1 MNNVPDY
8 RFKTID
14 AVGKIR
20 SDTMV
25 ASNPMELEKRLGTMG
40 FDLLSYKEQSKVAK
54 SVFRSKTISRREL
67 INFTFHIEQ
76 LIKSGVPLIDSLKD
90 IRDSI
95 DYSHFTDVLQTVI
108 DDIEGGKTLSL
119 ALAQHPSIFDKV
131 YVTLVRVGEETGQ
144 LAEVLKDLAD
154 TIRWQDELISQ
165 TKKIMIYPAIVSVI
179 VLLVVSFLMMYL
191 MPQLLPFIRNL
202 GTEIPLH
209 TKILIDI
216 SDVFVSYWYLIFS
229 FPVAFFFGLKFVAN
243 SNYKV
248 KYFLDGVKLKLWI
261 FGPMMTKIKLARFAN
276 YFAMMYSAG
285 ITVLDALKISEDM
298 VDNLVL
304 EESINAARA
313 SISEGVIISESFQAV
328 GVFPSMIV
336 RMLKVGE
343 DTGAMDEA
351 LLNVSYFYNREV
363 KESIEKIE
371 PAILPILTVVL
382 GGIMMWIMMAVLG
395 PVYDA
400 VAGVKI

>member
-1 MNNVPDY
+1 MPDY
-8 RFKTID
+8 KFRTID
-14 AVGKIR
+14 AKGKIR
-20 SDTMV
+20 NDTMV
-25 ASNPMELEKRLGTMG
+25 ASNPMELEKRLGSMG

-54 SVFRSKTISRREL
+54 SVFRSKSISRREL

-119 ALAQHPSIFDKV
+119 ALAEHPAIFDRV

-144 LAEVLKDLAD
+144 LAVVLKDLAE
-154 TIRWQDELISQ
+154 TIRWQDELVSQ
-165 TKKIMIYPAIVSVI
+165 TKKIMIYPVIVSVI
-179 VLLVVSFLMMYL
+179 VLMVVSFLMIYL
-191 MPQLLPFIRNL
+191 MPQLLPFIKNI
-202 GTEIPLH
+202 GSEIPLH
-209 TKILIDI
+209 TQILMDV
-216 SDVFVSYWYLIFS
+216 SDAFVGYWYLIFS
-229 FPVAFFFGLKFVAN
+229 APVVLYFAIKLLAHN
-243 SNYKV
+243 NYAV
-248 KYFLDGVKLKLWI
+248 KYYLDGIKLKIWI
-261 FGPMMTKIKLARFAN
+261 FGPLMTKIKLARFAN
-276 YFAMMYSAG
+276 YFAMMYSSG
-285 ITVLDALKISEDM
+285 ITVLDALKISEMM

-304 EESINAARA
+304 EDSINKAQS
-313 SISEGVIISESFQAV
+313 SISEGVIISKSFEAV

-343 DTGAMDEA
+343 DTGAMDDA

-371 PAILPILTVVL
+371 PTILPILTVVL

>member
-1 MNNVPDY
+1 MPDY
-8 RFKTID
+8 KFRTID
-14 AVGKIR
+14 AAGKIR
-20 SDTMV
+20 NDTMV
-25 ASNPMELEKRLGTMG
+25 ASNPMELEKRLGSMG
-40 FDLLSYKEQSKVAK
+40 FDLLSYKEQNKASTHA
-54 SVFRSKTISRREL
+54 FRSKKISRREL

-76 LIKSGVPLIDSLKD
+76 LIKAGVPLIDSLKD

-119 ALAQHPSIFDKV
+119 ALAEHPVIFDKV

-144 LAEVLKDLAD
+144 LAEVLKDLAE
-154 TIRWQDELISQ
+154 TIRWQDELVSQ
-165 TKKIMIYPAIVSVI
+165 TKKIMIYPVIVSVI
-179 VLLVVSFLMMYL
+179 VLLVVTFLMMYL

-202 GTEIPLH
+202 GTEIPTH
-209 TKILIDI
+209 TLILIQI
-216 SDVFVSYWYLIFS
+216 SDVFVNYWYLIFS
-229 FPVAFFFGLKFVAN
+229 LPVALYFAIKTVAKN
-243 SNYKV
+243 NHNV
-248 KYFLDGVKLKLWI
+248 KYYLDGVKLKLWI
-261 FGPMMTKIKLARFAN
+261 FGPLMTKIKLARFAN
-276 YFAMMYSAG
+276 YFAMMYSSG
-285 ITVLDALKISEDM
+285 ITVLDALKISENM

-304 EESINAARA
+304 EDSINKARA
-313 SISEGVIISESFQAV
+313 SISEGIIISKSFEKV

-343 DTGAMDEA
+343 DTGAMDDA

-363 KESIEKIE
+363 KESIDKIE
-371 PAILPILTVVL
+371 PTILPILTVIL

>member
-1 MNNVPDY
+1 MPDY
-8 RFKTID
+8 KFKTID
-14 AVGKIR
+14 PRGKIR

-25 ASNPMELEKRLGTMG
+25 ASNPMELEKRLGSMG
-40 FDLLSYKEQSKVAK
+40 FDLLSYKEQSRAGSTTFHRK
-54 SVFRSKTISRREL
+54 SISRREL

-90 IRDSI
+90 IRDSLE
-95 DYSHFTDVLQTVI
+95 YSHFTDVLQTII

-119 ALAQHPSIFDKV
+119 ALADHPAIFDKV

-154 TIRWQDELISQ
+154 TIRWQDELVSQ

-179 VLLVVSFLMMYL
+179 VLLVVTFLMMYL
-191 MPQLLPFIRNL
+191 MPQLLPFIKNI
-202 GTEIPLH
+202 GSEIPLH
-209 TKILIDI
+209 TQILIEV
-216 SDVFVSYWYLIFS
+216 SKVFVEYWYLIFS
-229 FPVAFFFGLKFVAN
+229 LPIVLFFAIKYAARRN
-243 SNYKV
+243 HKV
-248 KYFLDGVKLKLWI
+248 RYYLDGIKLRIWI
-261 FGPMMTKIKLARFAN
+261 FGPLLTKIKLARFAN
-276 YFAMMYSAG
+276 YFAMMYSSG

-298 VDNLVL
+298 VDNQVL
-304 EESINAARA
+304 EQSIRQARS
-313 SISEGVIISESFQAV
+313 SISDGVIISKSFEMV

-343 DTGAMDEA
+343 DTGAMDDA

-363 KESIEKIE
+363 KESIDKIE
-371 PAILPILTVVL
+371 PTILPILTVLL

-400 VAGVKI
+400 VSGVKL

>member
-1 MNNVPDY
+1 MPDY
-8 RFKTID
+8 KFKTID
-14 AVGKIR
+14 AAGKVR

-25 ASNPMELEKRLGTMG
+25 ASNPMELEKRLSSMG
-40 FDLLSYKEQSKVAK
+40 FDLLNYKEQHQASKSAFQNK
-54 SVFRSKTISRREL
+54 SISRREL

-95 DYSHFTDVLQTVI
+95 EYSHFTDVLQTVI

-119 ALAQHPSIFDKV
+119 ALANHPVIFDKV

-144 LAEVLKDLAD
+144 LAEVLKDLAE
-154 TIRWQDELISQ
+154 TIRWQDELVSQ
-165 TKKIMIYPAIVSVI
+165 TKKIMIYPAIVTVI
-179 VLLVVSFLMMYL
+179 VLMVVSFLMIYL
-191 MPQLLPFIRNL
+191 MPQLLPFIKNIGSEL
-202 GTEIPLH
+202 PLH
-209 TKILIDI
+209 TKILIEVSNI
-216 SDVFVSYWYLIFS
+216 FVQFWYVVFSLPVLII
-229 FPVAFFFGLKFVAN
+229 FGVKFAAKKN
-243 SNYKV
+243 NKV
-248 KYFLDGVKLKLWI
+248 RYFIDDLKLKLWI
-261 FGPMMTKIKLARFAN
+261 FGPLMTKVKLARFAN
-276 YFAMMYSAG
+276 YFAMMYSSG
-285 ITVLDALKISEDM
+285 ITVLDALEISEDM

-304 EESINAARA
+304 EKSIQQARNN
-313 SISEGVIISESFQAV
+313 ISEGVIISKSFEAV
-328 GVFPSMIV
+328 GVFPTMIV

-371 PAILPILTVVL
+371 PTILPILTVVL

-400 VAGVKI
+400 VSGVKL

>member
-1 MNNVPDY
+1 MPDY
-8 RFKTID
+8 RFRTID
-14 AVGKIR
+14 AGGKIR

-40 FDLLSYKEQSKVAK
+40 FDLLSYKEQSKVAVK
-54 SVFRSKTISRREL
+54 AFRSKSISRREL
-67 INFTFHIEQ
+67 INFTFHVEQ

-119 ALAQHPSIFDKV
+119 ALAEHPVIFDKV

-144 LAEVLKDLAD
+144 LAEVLKDLAE
-154 TIRWQDELISQ
+154 TIRWQDELVSQ

-191 MPQLLPFIRNL
+191 MPQLLPFIKNL
-202 GTEIPLH
+202 GSEIPMH
-209 TKILIDI
+209 TKILIVI
-216 SDVFVSYWYLIFS
+216 SDIFVEYWYLIFS
-229 FPVAFFFGLKFVAN
+229 LPFVLVFGLKMLARNN
-243 SNYKV
+243 SKV
-248 KYFLDGVKLKLWI
+248 KYYFDGLKLNMWL
-261 FGPMMTKIKLARFAN
+261 FGPLMTKIKLARFAN
-276 YFAMMYSAG
+276 YFAMMYSSG

-304 EESINAARA
+304 EASIKEARA
-313 SISEGVIISESFQAV
+313 SITEGVIISKSFEMV

-343 DTGAMDEA
+343 DTGAMDDA

-371 PAILPILTVVL
+371 PAILPVLTVIL

-400 VAGVKI
+400 VAGVKL

>member
-1 MNNVPDY
+1 MPDY
-8 RFKTID
+8 KFRTID
-14 AVGKIR
+14 ATGKIR
-20 SDTMV
+20 NDTMV
-25 ASNPMELEKRLGTMG
+25 ASNPMELEKRLGSMG
-40 FDLLSYKEQSKVAK
+40 FDLLSYKEQSKA
-54 SVFRSKTISRREL
+54 SRHAFRSKSISRREL

-119 ALAQHPSIFDKV
+119 ALAEHPAIFDNV

-144 LAEVLKDLAD
+144 LAVVLKDLAE
-154 TIRWQDELISQ
+154 TIRWQDELVSQ
-165 TKKIMIYPAIVSVI
+165 TKKIMIYPIIVSVI
-179 VLLVVSFLMMYL
+179 VLMVVSFLMIYL
-191 MPQLLPFIRNL
+191 MPQLLPFIKNI
-202 GTEIPLH
+202 GSEIPMH
-209 TKILIDI
+209 TQILIDV
-216 SDVFVSYWYLIFS
+216 SEVFVKYWYLIFS
-229 FPVAFFFGLKFVAN
+229 VPVAFYFALKIIAKK
-243 SNYKV
+243 NYKV
-248 KYFLDGVKLKLWI
+248 QYYLDGLKLKLWI
-261 FGPMMTKIKLARFAN
+261 FGPLMAKIKLARFAN
-276 YFAMMYSAG
+276 YFAMMYSSG
-285 ITVLDALKISEDM
+285 ITVLDALKISEMM

-304 EESINAARA
+304 EDSINKARI
-313 SISEGVIISESFQAV
+313 SISEGIIISKAFEAV

-351 LLNVSYFYNREV
+351 LMNVSYFYDREV
-363 KESIEKIE
+363 KESIDKIE
-371 PAILPILTVVL
+371 PTILPILTVVL

>member
-1 MNNVPDY
+1 
-8 RFKTID
+8 
-14 AVGKIR
+14 
-20 SDTMV
+20 
-25 ASNPMELEKRLGTMG
+25 MELEKRLSNMG
-40 FDLLSYKEQSKVAK
+40 FDLLSYKEHTKASDSALHRKK
-54 SVFRSKTISRREL
+54 ITRREL

-95 DYSHFTDVLQTVI
+95 EYGQFTDVLQTVI

-119 ALAQHPSIFDKV
+119 ALSAHPRVFDKV

-144 LAEVLKDLAD
+144 LAEVLKDLAE
-154 TIRWQDELISQ
+154 TIRWQDELVSQ
-165 TKKIMIYPAIVSVI
+165 TKKIMIYPAIVSII
-179 VLLVVSFLMMYL
+179 VLAVVAFLMMYL
-191 MPQLLPFIRNL
+191 MPQLLPFIKNI
-202 GTEIPLH
+202 GSEIPLH
-209 TKILIDI
+209 TEILINI
-216 SDVFVSYWYLIFS
+216 SNIFVEYWYLIFS
-229 FPVAFFFGLKFVAN
+229 LPVVIIIALKMATKRNRNVKYIIDGLKL
-243 SNYKV
+243 KV
-248 KYFLDGVKLKLWI
+248 WI
-261 FGPMMTKIKLARFAN
+261 FGPLMTKIKLARFAN
-276 YFAMMYSAG
+276 YFAMMYSSG

-304 EESINAARA
+304 EESINQARTK
-313 SISEGVIISESFQAV
+313 ISDGVIISESFESV

-343 DTGAMDEA
+343 DTGAMDDA

-363 KESIEKIE
+363 KESIDKIE
-371 PAILPILTVVL
+371 PTILPILTILL

-400 VAGVKI
+400 VSGVKL

>member
-1 MNNVPDY
+1 MPDY
-8 RFKTID
+8 RFRTID
-14 AVGKIR
+14 TSGKIR

-40 FDLLSYKEQSKVAK
+40 FDLLSYKEQSKIAK
-54 SVFRSKTISRREL
+54 KAFRSKSISRREL
-67 INFTFHIEQ
+67 INFTFHVEQ

-119 ALAQHPSIFDKV
+119 ALAEHPAIFDKV

-144 LAEVLKDLAD
+144 LAEVLKDLAE
-154 TIRWQDELISQ
+154 TIRWQDELVSQ

-191 MPQLLPFIRNL
+191 MPQLLPFIKNL
-202 GTEIPLH
+202 GSEIPMH
-209 TKILIDI
+209 TKILIVI
-216 SDVFVSYWYLIFS
+216 SDIFVDYWYLIFS
-229 FPVAFFFGLKFVAN
+229 LPFVFAFGLKILVRNN
-243 SNYKV
+243 SKV
-248 KYFLDGVKLKLWI
+248 KYYFDGLKLNIWL
-261 FGPMMTKIKLARFAN
+261 FGPLMTKIKLARFAN
-276 YFAMMYSAG
+276 YFAMMYSSG

-304 EESINAARA
+304 EASIKEARA
-313 SISEGVIISESFQAV
+313 SITEGVIISKSFEMV

-343 DTGAMDEA
+343 DTGAMDDA

-371 PAILPILTVVL
+371 PAILPILTVIL

-400 VAGVKI
+400 VGGVKI

>member
-1 MNNVPDY
+1 MP
-8 RFKTID
+8 
-14 AVGKIR
+14 
-20 SDTMV
+20 
-25 ASNPMELEKRLGTMG
+25 
-40 FDLLSYKEQSKVAK
+40 
-54 SVFRSKTISRREL
+54 
-67 INFTFHIEQ
+67 
-76 LIKSGVPLIDSLKD
+76 GVPLIDSLKD

-119 ALAQHPSIFDKV
+119 ALAQHPAMFDKV

-209 TKILIDI
+209 TEILIKI
-216 SDVFVSYWYLIFS
+216 SDVFVNYWYLIFS
-229 FPVAFFFGLKFVAN
+229 FPVVFVLGLKYVARN
-243 SNYKV
+243 NYKV
-248 KYFLDGVKLKLWI
+248 KYYLDDLKMKIWI

-304 EESINAARA
+304 EESIKEARS
-313 SISEGVIISESFQAV
+313 SISEGVIISKSFEAV

-343 DTGAMDEA
+343 DTGAMDDA

-371 PAILPILTVVL
+371 PAILPVLTVVL

-400 VAGVKI
+400 VAGVQI

>member
-1 MNNVPDY
+1 MPDY
-8 RFKTID
+8 KFRTID
-14 AVGKIR
+14 ASGKIR

-25 ASNPMELEKRLGTMG
+25 ASNPMELEKRLGSMG
-40 FDLLSYKEQSKVAK
+40 FDLLSYKEQSKVTK
-54 SVFRSKTISRREL
+54 SVLRSKTISRREL

-119 ALAQHPSIFDKV
+119 ALAEHPVIFDKV

-144 LAEVLKDLAD
+144 LAEVLKDLAE
-154 TIRWQDELISQ
+154 TVRWQDELISQ
-165 TKKIMIYPAIVSVI
+165 TKKIMIYPAIVTVI
-179 VLLVVSFLMMYL
+179 VLMVVSFLMIYL
-191 MPQLLPFIRNL
+191 MPQLLPFIKNI
-202 GTEIPLH
+202 GSEIPLH
-209 TKILIDI
+209 TKILIEI
-216 SDVFVSYWYLIFS
+216 SNVFVEYWYIIFS
-229 FPVAFFFGLKFVAN
+229 LPFILIFGLKFAAK
-243 SNYKV
+243 NYEEV
-248 KYFLDGVKLKLWI
+248 RLAIDSIKLRVWL
-261 FGPMMTKIKLARFAN
+261 FGPLLTKIKLARFAN
-276 YFAMMYSAG
+276 YFAMMYSSG

-304 EESINAARA
+304 ERSINEAR
-313 SISEGVIISESFQAV
+313 SNISDGVIISKSFEKV

-336 RMLKVGE
+336 RMIKVGE

-371 PAILPILTVVL
+371 PTILPVLTVAL
-382 GGIMMWIMMAVLG
+382 GGILLWIMMAVLG

-400 VAGVKI
+400 VAGVKF

>member
-1 MNNVPDY
+1 MPDY

-14 AVGKIR
+14 ASGKIR

-40 FDLLSYKEQSKVAK
+40 FDLLSYKEQSKAAK
-54 SVFRSKTISRREL
+54 KILRSKSISRREL

-90 IRDSI
+90 IRDSF

-119 ALAQHPSIFDKV
+119 ALAEHPVMFDRV

-144 LAEVLKDLAD
+144 LAEVLKDLAE
-154 TIRWQDELISQ
+154 TIRWQDELVSQ
-165 TKKIMIYPAIVSVI
+165 TKKIMIYPVIVSVI

-191 MPQLLPFIRNL
+191 MPQLLPFIKNL
-202 GTEIPLH
+202 GSEIPLH
-209 TKILIDI
+209 TKVLIVI
-216 SDVFVSYWYLIFS
+216 SDIFVEYWYLIFS
-229 FPVAFFFGLKFVAN
+229 LPFVVIFGLKMLARNN
-243 SNYKV
+243 SKV
-248 KYFLDGVKLKLWI
+248 KYYFDGLKLNVWL
-261 FGPMMTKIKLARFAN
+261 FGPLITKIKLARFAN
-276 YFAMMYSAG
+276 YFAMMYSSG

-304 EESINAARA
+304 EASINEARA
-313 SISEGVIISESFQAV
+313 SISEGVIISKSFEAV

-343 DTGAMDEA
+343 DTGAMDDA

-363 KESIEKIE
+363 KESIDKIE
-371 PAILPILTVVL
+371 PAILPILTILL

-400 VAGVKI
+400 VAGVKF